1 MIGDPIAG
9 VEHPG
14 LPMKASLRPQSE
26 PIRIICI
33 DDDEEEF
40 VLLSHML
47 SSLHDFPVELT
58 WIETFEAGLAALS
71 QNAADIF
78 LIDYCLGA
86 RTGLDLLLEA
96 RRMGSSRPTL
106 LLTGQGNREI
116 DLHAA
121 ALGAADYLEKGSLT
135 AAMLERSV
143 RYALRQWMMMT
154 ALKESNR
161 ELMRVQ
167 DQLEAE
173 KAALARTAADLA
185 EARNVCDAQRQEM
198 ETIALTDALT
208 GIANRRHFTE
218 IAEREV
224 SRARRHNNRLSLLLL
239 DIDGFK
245 QINDG
250 LGHAYGDETLC
261 LFSEAVSRELRRSDT
276 LARLGG
282 DEFAI
287 LSPQTAL
294 AGAFRLG
301 ERIRRAVSALRVPGS
316 PNGVRVAVS
325 IGVTDWQAGEPAIQ
339 TALGR
344 ADKALY
350 RAKRSGRDRVCVL
363 AAEDD
368 VAEPYPDLVPAGS
381 ASAGFTE

>member
-1 MIGDPIAG
+1 MIGGHIAG
-9 VEHPG
+9 IENPR

-26 PIRIICI
+26 PIRIVCI

-173 KAALARTAADLA
+173 KVALARTASELA
-185 EARNVCDAQRQEM
+185 AARNVCDAQRQQM
-198 ETIALTDALT
+198 ERLAMTDALT
-208 GIANRRHFTE
+208 GISNRRHFTDM
-218 IAEREV
+218 ANKEV
-224 SRARRHNNRLSLLLL
+224 GRARRYGHPLTVLSF
-239 DIDGFK
+239 DIDNFK
-245 QINDG
+245 GINDG
-250 LGHAYGDETLC
+250 LGHATGDEVLRRIAETVD
-261 LFSEAVSRELRRSDT
+261 AELRGSDVF
-276 LARLGG
+276 ARMGG
-282 DEFAI
+282 DEFVI
-287 LSPQTAL
+287 LSPQTDLPAAL
-294 AGAFRLG
+294 HIAERL
-301 ERIRRAVSALRVPGS
+301 RSAMKRMSVPENPHS
-316 PNGVRVAVS
+316 LKITAS
-325 IGVTDWQAGEPAIQ
+325 IGIATWRRSDGLIDATIA
-339 TALGR
+339 R
-344 ADKALY
+344 ADEALY
-350 RAKRSGRDRVCVL
+350 RAKKAGRDRICTFPDATDPST
-363 AAEDD
+363 AA
-368 VAEPYPDLVPAGS
+368 VPARSVTG
-381 ASAGFTE
+381 